1 MHEVITY
8 IVSAIVPAIGGAIL
22 YFLKRHFKQIEKQ
35 VCETEE
41 RQTRK
46 DILILKNLN
55 AIRQLTVAN
64 AIAVKNGHTNGEL
77 EEAKKECDRV
87 DKELHDFLIENA
99 TKSMK
104 RGK

>member
-1 MHEVITY
+1 MHEIITY
-8 IVSAIVPAIGGAIL
+8 IVSAIVPAIGAAIL
-22 YFLKRHFKQIEKQ
+22 YFLKRHFKQMEKQ

-41 RQTRK
+41 RQTQK

-77 EEAKKECDRV
+77 EEAKKECDTV
-87 DKELHDFLIENA
+87 DKELHEFLIENA
-99 TKSMK
+99 SRKVNRK
-104 RGK
+104 R